1 MEAQHWLS
9 EACDCRY
16 IDLKQMKEL
25 TEELLQIGRM
35 LNSMMEK
42 ANLFCGSSRHV
53 IREET
58 AEYSTDTDL

>member
-1 MEAQHWLS
+1 METQHWLS
-9 EACDCRY
+9 ETCDCQYLDPR
-16 IDLKQMKEL
+16 QAKEL

-42 ANLFCGSSRHV
+42 AHLFCGQSHHV

-58 AEYSTDTDL
+58 AEYLINTDN